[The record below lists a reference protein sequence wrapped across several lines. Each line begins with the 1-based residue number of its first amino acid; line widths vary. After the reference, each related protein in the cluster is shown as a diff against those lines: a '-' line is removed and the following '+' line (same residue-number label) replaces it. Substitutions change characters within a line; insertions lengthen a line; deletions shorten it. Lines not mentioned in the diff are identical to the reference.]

1 MRSGEIAGV
10 ILIVIALATGAFL
23 FNASRSKDVV
33 LFYHGA
39 AAEVPQGR
47 VVVVFNPFRN
57 RDSENTAELLIHDLE
72 TGDCQRV
79 VQALSSGT
87 DYDPRVCLVMG
98 SSGKHSL
105 VWHEDGEQSR
115 VIVYDI
121 PEKQARLWITFRRH
135 ESGFE
140 VSSVSVA
147 R

>member
-23 FNASRSKDVV
+23 FYASRSKDVV

-57 RDSENTAELLIHDLE
+57 RDSENTAERLIHDLE

-79 VQALSSGT
+79 MQALSSAT
-87 DYDPRVCLVMG
+87 DYDPRVCLVM
-98 SSGKHSL
+98 SSSRKHSL
-105 VWHEDGEQSR
+105 VWRKDGEQSR
-115 VIVYDI
+115 VLVYDI
-121 PEKQARLWITFRRH
+121 PQKRARLWITFHRY
-135 ESGFE
+135 ESGFAI
-140 VSSVSVA
+140 SSVSVA